1 MFLNQ
6 NIQTNIVPWDI
17 SRKNNIAQ
25 VSPDLEEVSMA
36 TVPELKERR
45 VTRVRWDRREKRA
58 RFIAE
63 KIKMW
68 ERTFLNNNF
77 YVLNESCECQ
87 LVWIDEMIDVY
98 RIII

>member
-1 MFLNQ
+1 MFLSQ
-6 NIQTNIVPWDI
+6 NIQTNIVHWII
-17 SRKNNIAQ
+17 SRINKISQ
-25 VSPDLEEVSMA
+25 VSPDPEEVSTA

-68 ERTFLNNNF
+68 ERTFF
-77 YVLNESCECQ
+77 K
-87 LVWIDEMIDVY
+87 
-98 RIII
+98 

>member
-6 NIQTNIVPWDI
+6 NIQTNIVRWVI

-25 VSPDLEEVSMA
+25 VSPDPEEVSMA

-45 VTRVRWDRREKRA
+45 VTRARWDRREKRA

-68 ERTFLNNNF
+68 GRTFF
-77 YVLNESCECQ
+77 
-87 LVWIDEMIDVY
+87 
-98 RIII
+98 